1 MLEGNP
7 RFPAWCFL
15 SAGAGMNLPYAVAE
29 LAAGRELSPLHDYRV
44 GTMFVRI
51 ALDQI
56 SDMDAFSRMST
67 AGEVVRSHGVAR

>member
-1 MLEGNP
+1 MP
-7 RFPAWCFL
+7 
-15 SAGAGMNLPYAVAE
+15 SMNL
-29 LAAGRELSPLHDYRV
+29 GV

-67 AGEVVRSHGVAR
+67 AGEVVRSHGVG